1 MLQAL
6 ATLFV
11 FLSKIPLFY
20 WFSFKKQFPKKMK
33 ILSLKNEENV
43 RTMSCKQNLLG
54 LTKKDCVSFVNN
66 NEHYQ
71 TAQAPPPPPK
81 TMLHSAPSTQN
92 NVPLT
97 PIYPYLP
104 KIIPHTP
111 LRNPHPPKIMSLPPK
126 ITHTHSK

>member
-20 WFSFKKQFPKKMK
+20 WFTFKKQFPKKMK

-71 TAQAPPPPPK
+71 TAQAPPPTPTHPHPLPP
-81 TMLHSAPSTQN
+81 TQN
-92 NVPLT
+92 NAPLSS
-97 PIYPYLP
+97 IHP
-104 KIIPHTP
+104 K
-111 LRNPHPPKIMSLPPK
+111 
-126 ITHTHSK
+126 

>member
-1 MLQAL
+1 
-6 ATLFV
+6 
-11 FLSKIPLFY
+11 
-20 WFSFKKQFPKKMK
+20 MK

-43 RTMSCKQNLLG
+43 RTMSCKKNLLG
-54 LTKKDCVSFVNN
+54 LTKEDCVSFVNN

-71 TAQAPPPPPK
+71 TAQAPPPPPFIPTHSHPPK

-104 KIIPHTP
+104 KIIPIHPYAPPPTQNNVSSTQN
-111 LRNPHPPKIMSLPPK
+111 NPHSLKIMP
-126 ITHTHSK
+126 H